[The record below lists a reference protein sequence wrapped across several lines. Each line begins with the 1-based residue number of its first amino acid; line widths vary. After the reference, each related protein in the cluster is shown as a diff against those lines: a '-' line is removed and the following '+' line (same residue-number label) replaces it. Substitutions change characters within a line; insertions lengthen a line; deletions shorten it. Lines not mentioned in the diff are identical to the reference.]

1 MSKYYPGLFISFLL
15 HLGLILSLTDIFG
28 FKLNYY
34 SLSSPSP
41 IPVFLVEEKPIKQQE
56 VKKNIISVPKN
67 KVIEK
72 EISVPISKED
82 PGIALEEIKS
92 LMLSNK
98 DSQAES
104 TSFEKVS
111 LYSNLI
117 RNQVMQRWNKPP
129 SAKPGMS
136 VELNIILVPTGEII
150 DVRINRGSGS
160 EAFDRSALIAVE
172 RVGQFEGIQM
182 PRHLFEEYFRNL
194 TLIFNPKE

>member
-1 MSKYYPGLFISFLL
+1 
-15 HLGLILSLTDIFG
+15 
-28 FKLNYY
+28 
-34 SLSSPSP
+34 
-41 IPVFLVEEKPIKQQE
+41 
-56 VKKNIISVPKN
+56 
-67 KVIEK
+67 
-72 EISVPISKED
+72 
-82 PGIALEEIKS
+82 
-92 LMLSNK
+92 MLSNK
-98 DSQAES
+98 DSQTES
-104 TSFEKVS
+104 TRFEKVS

-136 VELNIILVPTGEII
+136 VELKIILVPTGEII

-172 RVGQFEGIQM
+172 KVGQFEGIQM